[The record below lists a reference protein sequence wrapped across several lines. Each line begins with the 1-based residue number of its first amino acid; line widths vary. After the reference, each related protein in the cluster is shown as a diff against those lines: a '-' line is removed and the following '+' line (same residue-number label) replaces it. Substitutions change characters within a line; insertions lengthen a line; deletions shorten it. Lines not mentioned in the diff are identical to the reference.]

1 MELFS
6 LRTRA
11 AFSLGS
17 SVRTG
22 RSAVTKVAASALVPA
37 ILLSGTP
44 AVAASNTL
52 TITTL
57 DRAGKKIAVTTTVV
71 NLATNESRSV
81 RSGQV
86 KKLPKGTYA
95 VLASI
100 DTGLV
105 STLGASIVTVS
116 GTTKTTLDAR
126 KGRKVTLGLSPA
138 PADASLETQT
148 IAQICTV
155 SKSAV
160 ERVEAWDFANELYVI
175 PNSSK
180 KLAFA
185 AMRTWTD
192 HSGETDRHA
201 VMYSTTTIPS
211 TPSRTFSRSA
221 LATVNVETRRGPSG
235 SVSSSLAVQPIDR
248 PCGSSMYGSLLSFDR
263 PYRTKVFL
271 SPGKWVVR
279 AESYAGTKDG
289 STWNIG
295 GFYAP
300 RQVAAGTSY
309 NLRFFRAAWGPAAVL
324 PVLHNGR
331 ISYSLNNMFADPG
344 FPRQSVEGGDK
355 ATATLT
361 FRGKTVKTVKDR
373 GWEPEEKVLN
383 YTVKQSGW
391 YTLTN
396 TASRYYPE
404 ITFPSGML
412 SPRTSVTFR
421 FKAKP
426 RTWVAAPVYAVTMR
440 PVGLNLYNQAKP
452 GSTTNVELKLSRPK
466 GDPDIK
472 LGKNPPV
479 KTVSA
484 KASFDGGR
492 TWRSVQVKKIAGTWT
507 ALVGNPQSGAVSLR
521 VRVTDTTGGYT
532 DVTII
537 RAYAIG

>member
-1 MELFS
+1 MEL
-6 LRTRA
+6 RTPLNR
-11 AFSLGS
+11 F
-17 SVRTG
+17 
-22 RSAVTKVAASALVPA
+22 VTKFLASALVPA
-37 ILLSGTP
+37 ILVSGGTP
-44 AVAASNTL
+44 AFAASDTL
-52 TITTL
+52 TVTTL
-57 DRAGKKIAVTTTVV
+57 DRNGKKVAVTTTVV
-71 NLATNESRSV
+71 DLATNHSRSV
-81 RSGQV
+81 KSGQV

-105 STLGASIVTVS
+105 STLGASVVKVS
-116 GTTKTTLDAR
+116 GAARTTLDAR
-126 KGRKVTLGLSPA
+126 KGRRVAVGISPA
-138 PADASLETQT
+138 PAGAGLETQT
-148 IAQICTV
+148 IAQVCTV

-160 ERVEAWDFANELYVI
+160 DKVEAWDFNSGELYVI

-192 HSGETDRHA
+192 HFGDADRHS
-201 VMYSTTTIPS
+201 VMYSTTSIPS
-211 TPSRTFSRSA
+211 TPSRTFSRSS

-235 SVSSSLAVQPIDR
+235 SISSSLAVQPIDR
-248 PCGSSMYGSLLSFDR
+248 PCGSMMYGSLLSLDR
-263 PYRTKVFL
+263 PYRTKVYL

-279 AESYAGTKDG
+279 ADSDAETKDG

-295 GFYAP
+295 GIFAP
-300 RQVAAGTSY
+300 RQVAAGKSY
-309 NLRFFRAAWGPAAVL
+309 DLRFFRAAWGPAAVL
-324 PVLHNGR
+324 PVVLNGR

-373 GWEPEEKVLN
+373 GWEPGEKYLN
-383 YTVKQSGW
+383 YRVTKSGW

-412 SPRTSVTFR
+412 SPRSSVTYR

-426 RTWVAAPVYAVTMR
+426 NTYVTAPVYGVTMQ
-440 PVGLNLYNQAKP
+440 PAGLNLYNQAKP
-452 GSTTNVELKLSRPK
+452 GSITNVPLKLSRPK
-466 GDPDIK
+466 GDPDAK
-472 LGKNPPV
+472 LGKNPKV
-479 KTVSA
+479 KAVTA
-484 KASFDGGR
+484 KASFDDGR
-492 TWRSVQVKKIAGTWT
+492 TWRSVQVKKINGTWT
-507 ALVGNPQSGAVSLR
+507 ALVGNSQSGAVSLR